1 MNEPSAL
8 QDSRSTADIVFDQL
22 FEEIVTLALLPGAK
36 ISEAEVAK
44 RFGVSRQ
51 PIRDA
56 FRRLGNL
63 NLLNIRPQRATV
75 VRRFSMA
82 EIENVRFLRL
92 AVELEVI
99 ERACALWGPSQ
110 HEALLANI
118 DRQQNAIEGSDTA
131 TFHDLDYAFHRL
143 ICEQSNQPLAFETIQ
158 SCKRHVDRLC
168 VLSLS
173 HDEEREDVLAEHIE
187 IAKALKERDVTRARA
202 VVRQHMG
209 RLDMVIADIHN
220 AHNDY
225 FQ

>member
-1 MNEPSAL
+1 MTTHQPI
-8 QDSRSTADIVFDQL
+8 QPSRSTADVVFDQL
-22 FEEIVTLALLPGAK
+22 FEEIVTLTLLPGTK

-75 VRRFSMA
+75 VRRFSLA
-82 EIENVRFLRL
+82 EIQNTRFVRL

-99 ERACALWGPSQ
+99 GRACEIWQQEHTDLLNTNLDAQKAALS
-110 HEALLANI
+110 
-118 DRQQNAIEGSDTA
+118 STDTA
-131 TFHDLDYAFHRL
+131 QFHALDYEFHQM
-143 ICEQSNQPLAFETIQ
+143 ICEAAELPLAFETIQ

-173 HDEEREDVLAEHIE
+173 DNDERDHVLADHMN
-187 IAKALKERDVTRARA
+187 IAEALADRDADRARA
-202 VVRQHMG
+202 HVRSHAG
-209 RLDMVIADIHN
+209 RLDPVIADIHS
-220 AHNDY
+220 AHQEY